1 MSIKKHVILFLITV
15 FSSVN
20 ALTLTEALDKSIEIS
35 PEIREKQK
43 RYEEIYYDT
52 KIAIS
57 GYLPKIDFIAT
68 SALKDSTIDNSRDND
83 HEIEFLFTQNI
94 FSGFKDISKRNL
106 ELSKYGSA
114 LYTTKE
120 LVNSYSLEVIEAY
133 LSLLREKKM
142 LDIQRA
148 SLENHEEILEKI
160 TKKYNAG
167 MGTQLELRLSKT
179 SLNLA
184 KINYHDQ
191 KNSRTQLKITLE
203 KYLNE
208 EVDVSSLTYPNDK
221 VVIPCS
227 IENALKIAY
236 KNHPSMYIAK
246 LNKQMSDYELQFT
259 KKDLYPSLDF
269 KAKYSTGENGIY
281 QNTDEYYRMYFELSY
296 NIYNGG
302 SNINEKEKIKKKI
315 AQKNSIIA
323 KVKRDITHKLKS
335 KFDEYLML
343 KERVRLLNNYV
354 SSKELALESYYSQFS
369 IGKANL
375 QDILDTTESLYI
387 AKRLALDGKF
397 NLLIS
402 SYRVLEAMGSLPKI
416 SYHNQKVMQAINSEE
431 NKNIFS
437 IKNSKKNCFIVSASK
452 LNIRESMSTSSKILG
467 KYNKD
472 EIICIKKR
480 ENLWV
485 QTDVGWVSTTYL
497 KPKNKSNI

>member
-1 MSIKKHVILFLITV
+1 MSIKKHVILLLITV
-15 FSSVN
+15 FSSAQ
-20 ALTLTEALDKSIEIS
+20 ALTLTEALDKSIKIS
-35 PEIREKQK
+35 PEIKEKQK

-68 SALKDSTIDNSRDND
+68 SALSDSTIDNSRENE
-83 HEIEFLFTQNI
+83 HSIEFLFTQNI
-94 FSGFKDISKRNL
+94 FGGFKDISKRNL

-142 LDIQRA
+142 LDIQYA
-148 SLENHEEILEKI
+148 SLENHNEILEKI

-167 MGTQLELRLSKT
+167 MGTQLELILSKT

-191 KNSRTQLKITLE
+191 KNSQSQLKITLE
-203 KYLNE
+203 KYLKE
-208 EVDVSSLTYPNDK
+208 KVDISSLSYPNEN
-221 VVIPCS
+221 VVIPDS
-227 IENALKIAY
+227 IESALEIAY
-236 KNHPSMYIAK
+236 KNHPSIYIAN
-246 LNKQMSDYELQFT
+246 LNKKLSDYELEFT

-281 QNTDEYYRMYFELSY
+281 QNTDEYYRMYLELSY
-296 NIYNGG
+296 NLYNGG
-302 SNINEKEKIKKKI
+302 SNVNEKEKIKKKI
-315 AQKNSIIA
+315 AQKNSLIVR
-323 KVKRDITHKLKS
+323 VKRDITHKLKS
-335 KFDEYLML
+335 KFDEYIML
-343 KERVRLLNNYV
+343 KKKMKLLNNYV

-387 AKRLALDGKF
+387 AKRLELDGKI

-416 SYHNQKVMQAINSEE
+416 SYHNEKVMQVSNSNE
-431 NKNIFS
+431 NKIIS
-437 IKNSKKNCFIVSASK
+437 AIKKSKKSCFIVTATE

-467 KYNKD
+467 TYSKN
-472 EIICIKKR
+472 EIVCIKKR
-480 ENLWV
+480 DNLWM
-485 QTDVGWVSTTYL
+485 QTDDGWVSTTYL
-497 KPKNKSNI
+497 QPRDKSKI